1 MKSSNRTLY
10 SVVCTLIGI
19 FAPVISRFRII
30 GRENIPKD
38 EAVIIAA
45 NHVSYLD
52 IPLLGSSIYSA
63 GRDADY
69 VAKKELFSVPVLG
82 TFLRMLGAFPVDR
95 EKLDRSTLREA
106 VKRLNSG
113 RILVIFPE
121 GTRSPDGRLQAGK
134 PGVGMIVRMSRAKVI
149 PVAITGTD
157 KALPRGSWRIHRVQ
171 ITIRFGKPIDFNSM
185 IENSGDNKGDIGEI
199 TKIIMDNINTL
210 LNARNLSSKISL

>member
-10 SVVCTLIGI
+10 SFVCTLIGI

-30 GRENIPKD
+30 GRENIPQD

-45 NHVSYLD
+45 NHLSYLD
-52 IPLLGSSIYSA
+52 IPLLGSSIYTA

-69 VAKKELFSVPVLG
+69 VAKKELFNVPVLG

-113 RILVIFPE
+113 RVLVIFPE
-121 GTRSPDGRLQAGK
+121 GTRSPDGRLQPGK

-157 KALPRGSWRIHRVQ
+157 KAMPRGSWMIHRAQ

-185 IENSGDNKGDIGEI
+185 IENTGDKGDIGKI
-199 TKIIMDNINTL
+199 TKIIMDNISTL
-210 LNARNLSSKISL
+210 INAQNLSSKISL